1 MSSFGTD
8 ESSYNTPTL
17 NLSSAS
23 ETSTSDTSSTTSDSS
38 SDDVD
43 MNYDSEIEDIIEDI
57 YFHEEQFLDS
67 EKVNDHYYI
76 GINKISNDKT
86 DILYANSVTTASF
99 FRYDIPHI
107 AYYLQEYSI
116 FRCNSNIDIMK
127 LHILDDHTYTVVLKT
142 FWLRIIQRHWKNI
155 YSRRKLAIKKRTHI
169 QSRMY
174 FEKHG
179 RYPDNSYIIPTIHG
193 MLVSYNTQLL
203 VKCH

>member
-116 FRCNSNIDIMK
+116 FRCNSNIDNETTYIRRPYIYCSIED
-127 LHILDDHTYTVVLKT
+127 ILVAYNPTSLEKYILAKKT
-142 FWLRIIQRHWKNI
+142 G
-155 YSRRKLAIKKRTHI
+155 Y
-169 QSRMY
+169 
-174 FEKHG
+174 
-179 RYPDNSYIIPTIHG
+179 
-193 MLVSYNTQLL
+193 
-203 VKCH
+203 